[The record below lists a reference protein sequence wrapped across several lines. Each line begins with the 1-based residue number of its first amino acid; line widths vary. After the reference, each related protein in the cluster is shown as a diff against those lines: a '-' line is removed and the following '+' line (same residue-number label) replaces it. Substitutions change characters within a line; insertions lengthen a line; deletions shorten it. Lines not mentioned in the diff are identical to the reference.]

1 MKRMTE
7 SEKKTMVEVRQTQI
21 RKVISEYHRWKGIV
35 DEMESEMETPEMA
48 LLKEMMFPADEV
60 YANALEQLEIAIETL
75 NRMGVVEYD

>member
-1 MKRMTE
+1 
-7 SEKKTMVEVRQTQI
+7 
-21 RKVISEYHRWKGIV
+21 
-35 DEMESEMETPEMA
+35 MESKMETPEMA